1 MIKEK
6 NFSFKRVRR
15 LLLMTAGTIIFT
27 ILLAFRFQFW
37 MDIAIALTLLQLMFF
52 PVFLAF
58 LESERIG
65 GRLNGNQADSYR
77 ILCPSFLCVLLLY
90 FIFTF
95 FPAYLAPVLIPAVW
109 ITAVSNPAV
118 GAVVSVYLN
127 LFLCMMSECSYYEL
141 AYYIL
146 FSLVGV
152 LAASWLEKKK
162 NRVSLS
168 FILFATSLVFPELFY
183 YLATF
188 QRNPTLMK
196 GGAVCGAAAVL
207 FSMMFFQKINGQA
220 KAEDEHNLK
229 EIIEPSY
236 PLAKELKA
244 YSQVDYLHAQN
255 VSKTAYQCALLIQA
269 DADVA
274 AAAGFYYRLGK
285 IEGEPFVA
293 NGVARAQANCLPESV
308 VQILAEYNG
317 EERLPSTKESAIVHM
332 VDAVI
337 AKFELL
343 DKDTLSSAWNHNIV
357 IYQTLD
363 EKSSSG
369 IYDESGL
376 SMNQYLKIREYLVK
390 GVTLL

>member
-6 NFSFKRVRR
+6 HFSFKRVRR
-15 LLLMTAGTIIFT
+15 LLLMTAGAIIFT
-27 ILLAFRFQFW
+27 VSLTLRFQLWIDTVIAFILLQV
-37 MDIAIALTLLQLMFF
+37 LFF

-58 LESERIG
+58 LESERLG
-65 GRLNGNQADSYR
+65 GRLNSNRADSYR
-77 ILCPSFLCVLLLY
+77 FLCPSFLCVLLLY
-90 FIFTF
+90 FIFSF
-95 FPAYLAPVLIPAVW
+95 LPSYLVPVMIPAIW
-109 ITAVSNPAV
+109 MTAASNPAV
-118 GAVVSVYLN
+118 GAAVSVYLD
-127 LFLCMMSECSYYEL
+127 LFLCMMSECSIYEL
-141 AYYIL
+141 ACYL
-146 FSLVGV
+146 LLSLVGV
-152 LAASWLEKKK
+152 LLASWLERKK
-162 NRVSLS
+162 NRLSISL
-168 FILFATSLVFPELFY
+168 IIMGISLVMPELFY
-183 YLATF
+183 YFATLE
-188 QRNPTLMK
+188 RNSYLVK

-207 FSMMFFQKINGQA
+207 FSMLYFHKISGQA
-220 KAEDEHNLK
+220 KAEKENNFR
-229 EIIEPSY
+229 EIIESDY
-236 PLAKELKA
+236 PLAKELKG
-244 YSQVDYLHAQN
+244 YSEIDFLHAQN
-255 VSKTAYQCALLIQA
+255 VSKTAYQCALLVKANPDI
-269 DADVA
+269 A
-274 AAAGFYYRLGK
+274 AAAGFYYRLGR

-293 NGVARAQANCLPESV
+293 NGVARAQANCLPEEV

-343 DKDTLSSAWNHNIV
+343 DKDTLSNAWNHSIV